1 MTKVVSVLASGQ
13 MWKDFYII
21 NVSLDNG
28 ITGTALA
35 KSEIPWYTAGTE
47 VEFTQNANGGLKIS
61 KVGGFDSPASGGGS
75 SDNSEAISRAVAFKG
90 AIELASAGKISLE
103 SVQEWTT
110 KLLPIVT
117 GKEAG
122 QTYDKHFPEQV
133 AAPQQAQQ
141 VPQQVQQ
148 VQNGAQLNN
157 PF

>member
-1 MTKVVSVLASGQ
+1 MTKIVSVLASGQ

-28 ITGTALA
+28 VSGTALA

-61 KVGGFDSPASGGGS
+61 KVGGFDAPASGGS

-90 AIELASAGKISLE
+90 AIELASAGKITLE

-117 GKEAG
+117 GKEVG
-122 QTYDKHFPEQV
+122 QTYAQHFPEQA

-141 VPQQVQQ
+141 VPQQVQPV